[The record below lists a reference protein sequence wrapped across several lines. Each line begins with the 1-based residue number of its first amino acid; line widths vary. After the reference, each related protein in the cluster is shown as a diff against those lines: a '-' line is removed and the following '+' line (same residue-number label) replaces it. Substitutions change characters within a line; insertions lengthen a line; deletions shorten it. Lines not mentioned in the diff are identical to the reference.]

1 MRTSRDEWA
10 KRVERWQDSGLSAE
24 QFASEL
30 GINAGTLKFWRYK
43 LRRPRTEPSTRPA
56 AKPTTTA
63 HKAAAAPLP
72 LIEVRGAATGAE
84 LFELEL
90 GGGRRLRIPASFEAS
105 ALERLLAVLGRAT

>member
-1 MRTSRDEWA
+1 MRTSRDKWA

-30 GINAGTLKFWRYK
+30 GINAGTLQFWRYK
-43 LRRPRTEPSTRPA
+43 LRRPKAERTTGSI
-56 AKPTTTA
+56 AKTTTGE
-63 HKAAAAPLP
+63 AAARALP
-72 LIEVRGAATGAE
+72 FVEVRAAGAE

-105 ALERLLAVLGRAT
+105 ALERLLAVLRRAT

>member
-1 MRTSRDEWA
+1 MRTSREEWQ

-43 LRRPRTEPSTRPA
+43 LRQPKAERSPRSA
-56 AKPTTTA
+56 V
-63 HKAAAAPLP
+63 KAATTREPTAGALP
-72 LIEVRGAATGAE
+72 LIERRAAAAARAE

-90 GGGRRLRIPASFEAS
+90 GGGRRLRIPASFETS